1 MDTEYE
7 WIDTRPFVTVD
18 EFDQAIRR
26 RPGFCLH
33 PIYRKPELVCAV
45 LSLAEF
51 RVDSIAH
58 KIASATSWA
67 NRAIASHRR
76 SKRRRI
82 TPESDEDDDGGKEQE
97 EQEEEKEELLSCRGA
112 PIFSF
117 NNLDDLR
124 RAYGQDAAEA
134 SDICRIICTLRLC
147 EDGSPYGEI
156 DPRST
161 EEEAEEAVGDE
172 SRHDLA
178 FLRAAAYH
186 IACLRRHETPSDIP
200 LQGCLLAL
208 ALPGRRKTR
217 QEDAKSATARTRHLC
232 YLAALA
238 SRLGDVEALFSI
250 VAVLCAFDHTQEA
263 PTSSKGAVSTRLRA
277 VVQATFDLVD
287 RSVEELS
294 LAFGYPADFVADISA
309 RCQSLGVSDNPMH
322 LVVKSFTALASH
334 TSGARAVSPLAS
346 LASQH
351 FAYAASRL
359 LHSLSFE
366 PSEGRACQSLWP
378 LVRIVSAVVPCQ
390 RRIVTTGI
398 QPPLPAPTPGLRCAV
413 EKASVIRVL
422 ARNGGETNIRALVS
436 EAVVT
441 RLWLSAKAR
450 LHSNG
455 QAKPWDGFGGP
466 HRPHVPDDSL
476 SGHGDDFYGAFM
488 ESARLDPRLWSALSL
503 SDDPKELVVMID
515 QVASVLTL
523 SQPMRGTDCLGS
535 ALPAVRHYVDA
546 ACGLLLHDLA
556 SATPKWTSGVF
567 LKALA
572 DHAPDLLKHYQ
583 AYAQKLQ

>member
-18 EFDQAIRR
+18 EFDQAVRR

-33 PIYRKPELVCAV
+33 PIYRKPELICAV

-51 RVDSIAH
+51 RVDSISQ
-58 KIASATSWA
+58 KVASVISWA
-67 NRAIASHRR
+67 NRVITPDRR
-76 SKRRRI
+76 SKRKRI
-82 TPESDEDDDGGKEQE
+82 TPDSDEEDDDDK
-97 EQEEEKEELLSCRGA
+97 EEEKKKEERQSCRGA

-124 RAYGQDAAEA
+124 RAYAQDAAEA

-147 EDGSPYGEI
+147 EDGSPYGEVGTQ
-156 DPRST
+156 ST
-161 EEEAEEAVGDE
+161 DEEEQEEILPTVGDE
-172 SRHDLA
+172 SKHDLV
-178 FLRAAAYH
+178 FLRAAVYH

-208 ALPGRRKTR
+208 ALPRRRETR
-217 QEDAKSATARTRHLC
+217 QGDADPVAARTRHLC

-250 VAVLCAFDHTQEA
+250 VAVLCAFGHTREV
-263 PTSSKGAVSTRLRA
+263 PSSKKTVSTRLRA
-277 VVQATFDLVD
+277 VVQAAFDLVD
-287 RSVEELS
+287 RSIEELS
-294 LAFGYPADFVADISA
+294 FAFGYPADFVADISA
-309 RCQSLGVSDNPMH
+309 RCQGLDANDSPMH

-334 TSGARAVSPLAS
+334 TSGGRAVSPLAS

-351 FAYAASRL
+351 FAHAASRL
-359 LHSLSFE
+359 LHSASFE
-366 PSEGRACQSLWP
+366 PDERRVSQSLWP
-378 LVRIVSAVVPCQ
+378 LVKILSAAVPCQ
-390 RRIVTTGI
+390 RHAVAVGV
-398 QPPLPAPTPGLRCAV
+398 QPPGPILTSGLCRAI
-413 EKASVIRVL
+413 EKASTTQVL
-422 ARNGGETNIRALVS
+422 GRNGAQTNIRGLVS

-488 ESARLDPRLWSALSL
+488 ESARLDPRLWSVLSS

-515 QVASVLTL
+515 QVASILTL

-572 DHAPDLLKHYQ
+572 DHAPGLLKHYQ